1 MSYILEME
9 DQMKA
14 GSKYK
19 RRPFLALT
27 ISLILFLVSYP
38 LSLFGQSELN
48 LKIDK
53 TVLDNGLT
61 VLTCEDHTVPT
72 VSYQAFVNAG
82 SRDEVKPGI
91 TGLAHIFEHMMFRG
105 TEKYPDYD
113 QAVGNYGPQ
122 TNAWTGND
130 CTDYFVDVK
139 AEYLE
144 KVIEIEADR
153 IRNLRFDNETF
164 RTELGPVKE
173 ERRRDQVDDPG
184 GFLWERLYELAYQK
198 HTYHHPVIG
207 WEEDLE
213 KNIQVGD
220 GLEFKK
226 TFYSPGYC
234 IISIAGNFN
243 TDEVVGWIKK
253 YYGDWPA
260 QPRPHIEIPQEPSQ
274 TEERVRDFVWKDS
287 QISPRLLIGYH
298 GPNANVETNDFA
310 VLKIMA
316 KILFLGSGR
325 LTKKLYQ
332 DLQLVDQIWGDI
344 EEHKD
349 PGLFVIS
356 ANLKRDKSID
366 QVKSIIF
373 EEIDK
378 LRQEQVTPEELEK
391 AKNSLKADL
400 LYSLDYPHPI
410 AGTIGFSQVVGGDYN
425 LFLKLQ
431 EKYEQITAK
440 DVQEVASRIF
450 LPTNRTVVT
459 LMPKI

>member
-1 MSYILEME
+1 
-9 DQMKA
+9 MKN
-14 GSKYK
+14 GVRLLIKLFI
-19 RRPFLALT
+19 FLS
-27 ISLILFLVSYP
+27 IG
-38 LSLFGQSELN
+38 LSLFLAPYPSTSLGQSEFN

-61 VLTCEDHTVPT
+61 ILTCEDHSVPT
-72 VSYQAFVNAG
+72 VSYQTFVNVG

-113 QAVGNYGPQ
+113 QAVGNYGPE

-184 GFLWERLYELAYQK
+184 GFLSEKLYELAFQK

-213 KNIQVGD
+213 KNVQVKD

-234 IISIAGNFN
+234 IISIAGNFK
-243 TDEVVGWIKK
+243 TDEVIEWIKK
-253 YYGDWPA
+253 CYGDWES
-260 QPRPHIEIPQEPSQ
+260 QPPPNIQIPVEPPQ
-274 TEERVRDFVWKDS
+274 TEERVKDFIWKDS
-287 QISPRLLIGYH
+287 EVSPKLLIGYH
-298 GPNANVETNDFA
+298 GPNANAQTNDFA
-310 VLKIMA
+310 ALNVIG
-316 KILFLGSGR
+316 KILFLESGR

-332 DLQLVDQIWGDI
+332 NLQLVDQVWGEI
-344 EEHKD
+344 EENKD
-349 PGLFVIS
+349 PGLFVIN
-356 ANLKRDKSID
+356 ANLKKDKSID

-373 EEIDK
+373 EEIEK
-378 LRQEQVTPEELEK
+378 LREEPVTEKELQK

-400 LYSLDYPHPI
+400 LYRLDHPHAI
-410 AGTIGFSQVVGGDYN
+410 AGTIGFSQVVGGDCH
-425 LFLKLQ
+425 LFSKLQ
-431 EKYEQITAK
+431 EKYELITAK
-440 DVQEVASRIF
+440 DLQEVASRIF
-450 LPTNRTVVT
+450 APTNRTVVT
-459 LMPKI
+459 LVPKT

>member
-1 MSYILEME
+1 MKNKVKLLTKLFIILSV
-9 DQMKA
+9 
-14 GSKYK
+14 G
-19 RRPFLALT
+19 
-27 ISLILFLVSYP
+27 LILFLAFYP
-38 LSLFGQSELN
+38 STLFGESGLN

-61 VLTCEDHTVPT
+61 ILTCEDHTAGT
-72 VSYQAFVNAG
+72 VSYQTFVNAG

-105 TEKYPDYD
+105 TEKYPDYN
-113 QAVGNYGPQ
+113 QAVGNFGPE

-130 CTDYFVDVK
+130 CTDFYVDVK

-184 GFLWERLYELAYQK
+184 GFLWEKLYELAYQK

-226 TFYSPGYC
+226 TFYSPGHC
-234 IISIAGNFN
+234 IISIAGNFD
-243 TDEVVGWIKK
+243 TDKVIEWIKK
-253 YYGDWPA
+253 YYGDWEA
-260 QPRPHIEIPQEPSQ
+260 QVPPHIQIPEEPQQ
-274 TEERVRDFVWKDS
+274 TEERVKDFVWKDS
-287 QISPRLLIGYH
+287 QISPKLLIGYH
-298 GPNANVETNDFA
+298 GPSENVQTNDFA
-310 VLKIMA
+310 ALKIIS
-316 KILFLGSGR
+316 KILFLESGR
-325 LTKKLYQ
+325 LTKRLYQ
-332 DLQLVDQIWGDI
+332 DLQVVDQIWGDI

-349 PGLFVIS
+349 PGLFVIN
-356 ANLKRDKSID
+356 ANLKKDKSID
-366 QVKSIIF
+366 EVKSMIF

-378 LRQEQVTPEELEK
+378 LREEPVTEAELEK

-400 LYSLDYPHPI
+400 LYWLDHPHAI

-425 LFLKLQ
+425 LFVKLQ
-431 EKYEQITAK
+431 EKYERVTAQ
-440 DVQEVASRIF
+440 DVQEVASRIL

-459 LMPKI
+459 LMPKT

>member
-1 MSYILEME
+1 MKRESKFRSKLFSILV
-9 DQMKA
+9 
-14 GSKYK
+14 
-19 RRPFLALT
+19 
-27 ISLILFLVSYP
+27 ISSILILVFCP
-38 LSLFGQSELN
+38 LSSLGEIGLN

-61 VLTCEDHTVPT
+61 ILTCEDHTAGT
-72 VSYQAFVNAG
+72 VSYQTFVNAG

-91 TGLAHIFEHMMFRG
+91 TGLAHVFEHMMFRG

-113 QAVGNYGPQ
+113 QAVGNYGPE

-130 CTDYFVDVK
+130 CTDYYVDIK

-144 KVIEIEADR
+144 KVIEVEADR

-173 ERRRDQVDDPG
+173 ERRRDEVDDPG
-184 GFLWERLYELAYQK
+184 GFLWQKLYELAYQK
-198 HTYHHPVIG
+198 HTYHHPVGG

-220 GLEFKK
+220 GVEFKN

-243 TDEVVGWIKK
+243 TDEVIEWIKK
-253 YYGDWPA
+253 YYGDWKA
-260 QPRPHIEIPQEPSQ
+260 QAPPNLQIPPEPPQ
-274 TEERVRDFVWKDS
+274 TEERVKQFVWKDS
-287 QISPRLLIGYH
+287 QISPKLLIGYH
-298 GPNANVETNDFA
+298 GPNANVQTNDLA
-310 VLKIMA
+310 ALKIIS

-332 DLQLVDQIWGDI
+332 DLQLVDQIWGEI

-356 ANLKRDKSID
+356 ANLKRDKSMD
-366 QVKSIIF
+366 EVKSIIF
-373 EEIDK
+373 DQVDK
-378 LRQEQVTPEELEK
+378 LREEPVPQKELEK

-400 LYSLDYPHPI
+400 LYRLDHPHPI
-410 AGTIGFSQVVGGDYN
+410 AGTIGFSQVVGEDYN

-431 EKYEQITAK
+431 ERYDQITAK
-440 DVQEVASRIF
+440 DVQEVASR
-450 LPTNRTVVT
+450 LLSPTNRTVVT
-459 LMPKI
+459 LMPKK